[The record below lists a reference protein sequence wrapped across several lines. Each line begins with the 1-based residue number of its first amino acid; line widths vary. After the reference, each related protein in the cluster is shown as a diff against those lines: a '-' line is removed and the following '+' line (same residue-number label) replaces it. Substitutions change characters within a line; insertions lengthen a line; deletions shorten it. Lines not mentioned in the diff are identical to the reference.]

1 MTEESIGKRIAGLRQ
16 AQGWTQQN
24 LAARLALSRVAV
36 SHIEMDLSIPGE
48 RTITLLAGLF
58 KMTPFALVEGTT
70 YPLAKTERL
79 PEVACI
85 YTASE
90 MEIALLENDLAW
102 LKRLAGQPQY
112 RQIAAGLWDAWN
124 NRWSKED
131 DESLNEPEKARL
143 LRARQ
148 ALTQACR

>member
-1 MTEESIGKRIAGLRQ
+1 MAEESIGKRIAGLRQ

-58 KMTPFALVEGTT
+58 KMTPFDLVDGTT
-70 YPLAKTERL
+70 YPQAKTERL
-79 PEVACI
+79 PEVTCI

-90 MEIALLENDLAW
+90 MEIILLENDLAW

-112 RQIAAGLWDAWN
+112 RQVAAELWEDWN
-124 NRWSKED
+124 KRWGEED
-131 DESLNEPEKARL
+131 QENIDEAEKSRL
-143 LRARQ
+143 LKARQ
-148 ALTQACR
+148 ALSQACR